1 MKDSI
6 FFVIL
11 KNEGEKIAYWVFKE
25 LFGEGIKNVDVRH
38 GTGAGFLCVA
48 VPCAIFKV
56 FPDVQR
62 QSNFFGKES
71 ESSFP
76 FLTLALNIHFSSFK
90 ILIIFHLLTY

>member
-38 GTGAGFLCVA
+38 GTGAGFFVRCCSHVPSLKFSRTFKDKVTFLAKNLKVA
-48 VPCAIFKV
+48 F
-56 FPDVQR
+56 
-62 QSNFFGKES
+62 
-71 ESSFP
+71 
-76 FLTLALNIHFSSFK
+76 HFSRW
-90 ILIIFHLLTY
+90 H